1 MAETANVKEWDGL
14 PVPRRH
20 WAIAAIWLGITM
32 AVLDNAIVN
41 VALPAIA
48 RDLQATPAEAV
59 WVVNAYQLAIVVA
72 LLPLSALGE
81 IVGYRRVSQAGLF
94 LFVVSA
100 FACTQVETLESL
112 VAMRSLQGLG
122 AAGIMSINAALI
134 RYTFPSKSLGRAI
147 GYNAM
152 IIATGTAAGPSV
164 AAAILA
170 LGPWQWLFAIH
181 LPFGFLSLVIGWA
194 ALPESQKSGRTL
206 DVVSALL
213 NVATFALIVT
223 GVDVLTR
230 DGNVWVGVGELVLG
244 SLAAAFLVRRALS
257 QTRPLVPVDLL
268 RIRVFRLSVLT
279 SIGSFSAQTLAY
291 ISLPFLLQ
299 NILHR
304 DQVETGLLIT
314 PWPVAVGLAAP
325 FAGHLADRFSTA
337 ILGGI
342 GLATLSAGL
351 LLLAFMPADPSTVD
365 ICWRMLVC
373 GFGFGFFQSPN
384 GRALMTSAPLDR
396 SGAAAGM
403 LSTSRLTG
411 QTIGASVAAM
421 VFHVSASAET
431 TCLVFAAVFA
441 GLAAV
446 ASLCRFE
453 AKRG

>member
-1 MAETANVKEWDGL
+1 MAESANVKEWNGL
-14 PVPRRH
+14 PVPRRY
-20 WAIAAIWLGITM
+20 WAITAIWLGITM
-32 AVLDNAIVN
+32 AVLDNAIAN

-48 RDLQATPAEAV
+48 RDLHATPAEAV
-59 WVVNAYQLAIVVA
+59 WVVNAYQLAVVVA

-94 LFVVSA
+94 LFVVAA
-100 FACTQVETLESL
+100 FGCTQMDTLTSL
-112 VAMRSLQGLG
+112 VAMRALQGLG

-181 LPFGFLSLVIGWA
+181 LPFGILSLIIGWA

-206 DVVSALL
+206 DIVSALL
-213 NVATFALIVT
+213 NVATFGLIVT
-223 GVDVLTR
+223 GVDVLIR
-230 DGNVWVGVGELVLG
+230 DGSVWLGVGELVLG
-244 SLAAAFLVRRALS
+244 FLAAAFLVRRAMS
-257 QTRPLVPVDLL
+257 QTRPLVPIDLL

-279 SIGSFSAQTLAY
+279 SMGSFSAQTLGY

-299 NILHR
+299 NVLHR
-304 DQVETGLLIT
+304 SQVETGLLIT

-325 FAGHLADRFSTA
+325 MAGYLADRFSTA
-337 ILGGI
+337 ILGGV
-342 GLATLSAGL
+342 GLATLASGL
-351 LLLAFMPADPSTVD
+351 LLLAFLPADPSSFD
-365 ICWRMLVC
+365 IGWRMLVC

-411 QTIGASVAAM
+411 QTIGASVAAI
-421 VFHVSASAET
+421 VFHVSGSAESM
-431 TCLVFAAVFA
+431 CLVFGAVFA